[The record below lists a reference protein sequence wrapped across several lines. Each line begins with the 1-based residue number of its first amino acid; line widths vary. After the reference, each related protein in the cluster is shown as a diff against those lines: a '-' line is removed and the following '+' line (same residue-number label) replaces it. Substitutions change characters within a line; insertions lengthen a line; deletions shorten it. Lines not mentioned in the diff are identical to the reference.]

1 MSTLTLRRKLVASA
15 CAAVLALG
23 VPAMAFAAP
32 SPSNTGTLTG
42 TNNVVIN
49 VGGTT
54 VSGEALPSDFFL
66 IESVSEIAPNVP
78 AEEEANILASFEVTT
93 SYDLDELGRVV
104 LTFNVGSQYAG
115 GTATVYVLHEDGT
128 TEVLE
133 ATIASDG
140 TIQVTVDRLSIF
152 TVTVDPTTVP
162 EGVTPNVDKG
172 ATSPQTGVGVIAV
185 AGATGAMAVA
195 AGGVGAALRKKVR
208 A

>member
-66 IESVSEIAPNVP
+66 IESVSKLAPNTP
-78 AEEEANILASFEVTT
+78 ADANVLASFEVTT

-115 GTATVYVLHEDGT
+115 GTAIVYVQHEDGSEET
-128 TEVLE
+128 LE
-133 ATIASDG
+133 AVVDSDG
-140 TIQVTVDRLSIF
+140 TITVTVDRLSVF
-152 TVTVDPTTVP
+152 TVTIDLTTVP
-162 EGVTPNVDKG
+162 EGTTPNVDKG
-172 ATSPQTGVGVIAV
+172 ATSPQTGVGVIAI

-208 A
+208 G